1 MNDDERKFKCPKCQ
15 LRIGTIEADGVLVM
29 YPGIRIARADF
40 VCVCGKALY
49 WHSHEMAMDRLVD
62 RVRRMRSEAS
72 VQQTQSSG
80 TGSPRGMLS

>member
-1 MNDDERKFKCPKCQ
+1 MNDDERRFCCPECQ

-49 WHSHEMAMDRLVD
+49 WHSHEMAMDRLIE
-62 RVRRMRSEAS
+62 RVRGGCGGRQARRMGCLVERY
-72 VQQTQSSG
+72 
-80 TGSPRGMLS
+80 